1 MNAEVFAEWLRCQ
14 GYRVAHTPSSYWYEA
29 SPHTYQ
35 AFPYHW
41 TIQPSESELREFLRE
56 NRAIAL
62 RYSTPVGSPLGC
74 ISYHAVYEQPI
85 YTIEGLD
92 RRSRQNVRAGL
103 ANCSVEPIPF
113 ERLAEEGW
121 ELETDTANRQGR
133 QVTTTKEVWRRRY
146 MAAAD
151 LPGFEA
157 WGALV
162 DNRLVASLFIV
173 QIDDWCE
180 YISQQCHRDYLNA
193 RVNNALTFVVTQTTL
208 GRPGIKSIFYTLQ
221 SLDAPASVDEFKFRM
236 GYFAKPVRQRVV
248 LHPLFVPFVNRFTYS
263 GLVRL
268 LRHAPENYILAKG
281 EGMLRMYLQGKRP
294 LEQQNWPECLTQS
307 KTKSME
313 PQNLVERRE
322 QSANVLLDER

>member
-14 GYRVAHTPSSYWYEA
+14 GFRVARTPSSYWFEA

-41 TIQPSESELREFLRE
+41 TIQPSESELRDFLRE
-56 NRAIAL
+56 SRAIAL
-62 RYSTPVGSPLGC
+62 RYSTPASSPLGC
-74 ISYHAVYEQPI
+74 ISYHAVYEQPT
-85 YTIEGLD
+85 YSIEGLD

-103 ANCSVEPIPF
+103 ANCQVEPIPF
-113 ERLAEEGW
+113 ERMAEEGW
-121 ELETDTANRQGR
+121 TLETDTANRQGR
-133 QVTTTKEVWRRRY
+133 QVTITKEAWRKRY

-162 DNRLVASLFIV
+162 DGRLVASLFTI
-173 QIDDWCE
+173 QIEDCCE
-180 YISQQCHRDYLNA
+180 FISQQCHRDYLNA

-208 GRPGIKSIFYTLQ
+208 SRPGINSIFYTLQ

-236 GYFAKPVRQRVV
+236 GYSAKPVRQRVA
-248 LHPLFVPFVNRFTYS
+248 LHPWFAPFVNQFTYS
-263 GLVRL
+263 ALVRL
-268 LRHAPENYILAKG
+268 LRFAPENYFLAKG
-281 EGMLRMYLQGKRP
+281 EGMLRMYLQGRHP

-307 KTKSME
+307 KTKLVE
-313 PQNLVERRE
+313 PQSKLEKRD
-322 QSANVLLDER
+322 QSANILLDQR